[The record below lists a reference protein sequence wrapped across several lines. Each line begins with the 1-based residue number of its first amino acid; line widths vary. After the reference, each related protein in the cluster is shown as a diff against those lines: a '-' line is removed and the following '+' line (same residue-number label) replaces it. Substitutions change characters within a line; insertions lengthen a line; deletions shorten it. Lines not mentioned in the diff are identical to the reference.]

1 MCGSLRSCPSEDGD
15 KEGVEGELALRLVTM
30 AKLLRDEWEQG
41 NYCPQL
47 EIKTKQ
53 KIQLDEKAKL
63 RLGMVACAFSSRP
76 TWST

>member
-1 MCGSLRSCPSEDGD
+1 
-15 KEGVEGELALRLVTM
+15 M

-41 NYCPQL
+41 NYCPQI
-47 EIKTKQ
+47 EIKTKK

-63 RLGMVACAFSSRP
+63 KLGMVAYAFTSRP